1 MSFDLSKMNEVK
13 TIIKYTLI
21 KFVDVTS
28 TGIENIIKVI
38 RACEGELVK
47 APEYTRENTTNA
59 NNKIYYIYSGWKNLS
74 NELIANSE
82 NDYSFL
88 TPEINT
94 TYYLN
99 LESISIP
106 KVAKILMT
114 APGTTNQTMIEP
126 FEIIAPYNVYLSTSS
141 DCGYNIIATCTNTS
155 LVDNRKTTVTFI
167 VSNYIY
173 SAGQTVRLSPE
184 FTIYKNSNLTEE
196 IGKFIIDIDIE
207 SSSQSTGD

>member
-47 APEYTRENTTNA
+47 APEYNRENTTNA

-126 FEIIAPYNVYLSTSS
+126 FEIIAPYNV
-141 DCGYNIIATCTNTS
+141 
-155 LVDNRKTTVTFI
+155 
-167 VSNYIY
+167 
-173 SAGQTVRLSPE
+173 
-184 FTIYKNSNLTEE
+184 
-196 IGKFIIDIDIE
+196 
-207 SSSQSTGD
+207 